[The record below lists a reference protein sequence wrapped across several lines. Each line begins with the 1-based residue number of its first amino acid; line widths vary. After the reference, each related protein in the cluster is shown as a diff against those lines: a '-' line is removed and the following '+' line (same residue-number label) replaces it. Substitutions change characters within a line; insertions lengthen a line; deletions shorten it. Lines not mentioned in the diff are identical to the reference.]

1 MDTVDASI
9 RAIEDPLLSPTPSPP
24 LILPSTAHK
33 DDLPEADMPLQKRAC
48 FTAPTPRRFKVG
60 ESSTATGQPGSTM
73 ACRDAQDDCAAL
85 RDEVGTLRR
94 YLSSLCTTHE
104 QGERERE
111 SSETRQAL
119 ASSEAHNRA
128 LEARIATME
137 TQLYRMDAD
146 DHVTR
151 AMMPIRYSL
160 LSIMGNSQLAGCRD
174 FVSFVDIMYGMELTL
189 LCGRMFP
196 KESDKVEKYVDGLPD
211 IIQGSVMAS
220 KPNKMQDA
228 IDFATE
234 PMDQKIRTLAE
245 RQAENKR
252 KFEDTSRNNQNQ
264 QQPFKRHN
272 VARAYTARPGEKKL
286 YGGSKP
292 LCPKCNY
299 HHEGQCAP
307 RCNKCKKGHYKKDC
321 PKLRNKNRGNQV
333 GNGNAVA
340 RVYAMGT
347 AGTNPNSN
355 VVTGTFLLN
364 NRYASILSDTGVDRS
379 FVSTAFSSLIDIVQT
394 TLDHG
399 YNVELADGIPRVETW
414 NFQIDFGYSWYAPVV
429 RELLPISSVQEDR
442 IVTTAGHFGQSFIYD
457 PVFLTLGGAPP
468 LRYCLSRRKEDI
480 PDVIDYRIW
489 NKLTVKNRFYRFQE
503 LMTLLRSTSRVD
515 CQLKDIS
522 T

>member
-1 MDTVDASI
+1 
-9 RAIEDPLLSPTPSPP
+9 
-24 LILPSTAHK
+24 
-33 DDLPEADMPLQKRAC
+33 
-48 FTAPTPRRFKVG
+48 
-60 ESSTATGQPGSTM
+60 
-73 ACRDAQDDCAAL
+73 
-85 RDEVGTLRR
+85 
-94 YLSSLCTTHE
+94 
-104 QGERERE
+104 
-111 SSETRQAL
+111 
-119 ASSEAHNRA
+119 NRA

-174 FVSFVDIMYGMELTL
+174 FVSFVAIMYGMELTL

-307 RCNKCKKGHYKKDC
+307 RCNKCKKVGHLARDCRGAATNTNTQRGVTCYECGVQGHYKKDC

-333 GNGNAVA
+333 GNGNAMA

-399 YNVELADGIPRVETW
+399 YNVELADGKIIKVFLAHITAKKAEDKSEEKRLEDVPIVQAFPEVFREDLTGIPRVRQVE
-414 NFQIDFGYSWYAPVV
+414 FQIDLVPGTAPVV
-429 RELLPISSVQEDR
+429 RAPYQLAPFKMKELS
-442 IVTTAGHFGQSFIYD
+442 TTAGTFRQRLYKTQ
-457 PVFLTLGGAPP
+457 FLTLGSSG
-468 LRYCLSRRKEDI
+468 LVCQEEGWII
-480 PDVIDYRIW
+480 PDVHRLSRI
-489 NKLTVKNRFYRFQE
+489 E
-503 LMTLLRSTSRVD
+503 
-515 CQLKDIS
+515 
-522 T
+522 